1 MNPTDPIR
9 IAVPLR
15 EAVEFVALVSAYSDT
30 LRGSVEGA
38 DYGFGPIEW
47 VCQLLTA
54 ALPFEVFSEEY
65 YQLLDQIRGDRG
77 GS

>member
-1 MNPTDPIR
+1 MKPTDPIR

-15 EAVEFVALVSAYSDT
+15 AAVEFVALVYAYSDT

-38 DYGFGPIEW
+38 DYGFDPVDK
-47 VCQLLTA
+47 VCQLLMA

-65 YQLLDQIRGDRG
+65 YQLLDQIRSERG